1 MSDTYKEMG
10 SVPDLSGMLGA
21 LLANPQ
27 AISLVSSLL
36 GGALKGAGET
46 EKPPPPPPCAEH
58 EMPPLLPPVP
68 KKSDPRTGL
77 LDALRPYLS
86 PARCEMVDTLL
97 RILELLALL
106 QKRR

>member
-1 MSDTYKEMG
+1 MSDTYKEAG
-10 SVPDLSGMLGA
+10 GIPDLSGMLGA

-36 GGALKGAGET
+36 GGALKGTDEA
-46 EKPPPPPPCAEH
+46 EKPTPPAPCAER

-68 KKSDPRTGL
+68 KRDPRTCL
-77 LDALRPYLS
+77 LDALRPDLS
-86 PARCEMVDTLL
+86 PARCEMIDTLL

>member
-1 MSDTYKEMG
+1 MSDTYKDTG
-10 SVPDLSGMLGA
+10 TLPDLTGMIGS

-36 GGALKGAGET
+36 GGTLKAPAEG
-46 EKPPPPPPCAEH
+46 EKPLPPPPCAERDV
-58 EMPPLLPPVP
+58 PPLLPPAP
-68 KKSDPRTGL
+68 KRDPRTGL

-86 PARCEMVDTLL
+86 PARCEMIDTLL